1 MRIVLADSQTLVRA
15 GLRQLIEKIS
25 GMQVVGEAGDGQQLL
40 ELIGL
45 LHPDAALCEI
55 QLPQMSGLEALTQIR
70 RHYPQVQVLMVS
82 SHSAAH
88 YVRTAIKVG
97 AAGFLVKDAEPLEL
111 ELALHALRKHQTY
124 LSPSVADSAMERRRN
139 PRLEDH
145 ATLSIRQ
152 RQVLKLIA
160 KGRSTKEI
168 AALLGVSNKTVETHR
183 TRAMQTLGLHGIN
196 ALMRYAMQNDLE
208 SSEI

>member
-15 GLRQLIEKIS
+15 GLRQLIERIG
-25 GMQVVGEAGDGQQLL
+25 GMHVVGEAGDGQQLL
-40 ELIGL
+40 ELIGQ

-55 QLPQMSGLEALTQIR
+55 QLPQMSGLEALTQMR

-82 SHSAAH
+82 SQTGAH
-88 YVRTAIKVG
+88 YVRTAIKLG
-97 AAGFLVKDAEPLEL
+97 AAGYLVKDAEPLEL
-111 ELALHALRKHQTY
+111 ELALQSLRKQQSY

-139 PRLEDH
+139 PRIEDR

-160 KGRSTKEI
+160 KGKSTKEI
-168 AALLGVSNKTVETHR
+168 AALMGVSNKTVETHR
-183 TRAMQTLGLHGIN
+183 ARAMQTLGLHGIN
-196 ALMRYAMQNDLE
+196 ALMRYAVHNDLE
-208 SSEI
+208 TSET